1 MKYNL
6 LQFKDV
12 FFKKVIKYYILEFIL
27 FIVYLLT
34 SIMNEDYTTLFF
46 GLNKISFVNPI
57 SSLIKIIDIA
67 IIFYSTYNFYFYDL
81 YRNPEFNILRETNK
95 KYISK
100 KLSIIILYNVI
111 IKVICFILIMIIYKQ
126 INNIDMMLVVSG
138 IFNIILTILIAISI
152 INLISDNNYIMLL
165 LLIGIIIYNLFF
177 KQSYLILDI
186 IIAVF
191 LYFLNIY
198 KYSTQKIYNKF
209 IKI

>member
-100 KLSIIILYNVI
+100 KLSIIILYNVM
-111 IKVICFILIMIIYKQ
+111 IKLVGFILIMIIFKQ

-152 INLISDNNYIMLL
+152 INLISDNNYIMLI

>member
-12 FFKKVIKYYILEFIL
+12 FLKKVIKYYIIEFIL
-27 FIVYLLT
+27 LIVYLLT

-100 KLSIIILYNVI
+100 KLSIIILYNVM
-111 IKVICFILIMIIYKQ
+111 IKLVGFILIMIIFKQ

-152 INLISDNNYIMLL
+152 INLISDNNYIMLI